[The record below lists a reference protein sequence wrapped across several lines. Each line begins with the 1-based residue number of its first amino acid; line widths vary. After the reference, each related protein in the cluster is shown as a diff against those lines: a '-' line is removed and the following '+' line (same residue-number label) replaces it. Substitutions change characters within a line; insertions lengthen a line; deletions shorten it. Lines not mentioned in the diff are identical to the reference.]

1 MRRIN
6 RDLRRSPFLD
16 AALIKKSEYGFSA
29 KVVISI
35 RVRTKTALV
44 NIGFKESNFIV
55 ISSGV
60 TRLLKQ
66 FFKSFPTPYFPL
78 EVHVRAGTREF
89 PEIFHSR

>member
-44 NIGFKESNFIV
+44 LTRAVLILKYWIQRIQFHCHFEWSYKAFKTVF
-55 ISSGV
+55 
-60 TRLLKQ
+60 
-66 FFKSFPTPYFPL
+66 
-78 EVHVRAGTREF
+78 
-89 PEIFHSR
+89 